1 MRALLLLT
9 SLFASAAQAQTY
21 NPTERYIIA
30 GQDEAGY
37 RSWYQASPV
46 HPIQVRG
53 LHQYL
58 TRYDAAWV
66 LPTWQIIRTASDWRK
81 CNDAAFEVPPTSE
94 WPNIVQTLRFVRDEV
109 IPVIG
114 PVEAVSAYRNPRLND
129 CAGGAPGSAHLGF
142 FAIDMVPLKEIPR
155 EQLIE
160 TLCAIHDRRG
170 EAYGAGLGFYPFV
183 RFHVDSKGF
192 RRWVPAGPDVR
203 CQPIS
208 SEPKPAEAAE
218 PTAK

>member
-1 MRALLLLT
+1 MRSLLLLVP
-9 SLFASAAQAQTY
+9 LLASGAEAQAY

-37 RSWYQASPV
+37 RNWYAASPE
-46 HPIQVRG
+46 HPIQVAG
-53 LHQYL
+53 LHHYL
-58 TRYDAAWV
+58 TRHDAAWI

-81 CNDAAFEVPPTSE
+81 CDDAAFEVPPTSE
-94 WPNIVQTLRFVRDEV
+94 WPNIVQTLRFVRDEA

-114 PVEAVSAYRNPRLND
+114 PVEAVSAYRNPALNA

-142 FAIDMVPLKEIPR
+142 HAIDMVPLREIPR

-170 EAYGAGLGFYPFV
+170 EAYAAGLGFYPFV

-192 RRWVPAGPDVR
+192 RRWVPAGQDIA
-203 CQPIS
+203 CLPID
-208 SEPKPAEAAE
+208 SEPKPAEAAKA
-218 PTAK
+218 TAR